1 MSMAPRQS
9 KAAARRKRV
18 RRTIIILLVVAVVL
32 VAGVLFLRQYVTE
45 NYGSTDDGDE
55 IQTAEVTTGSIISTV
70 SGSGTLTSDDV
81 EEVTIPSSVTIST
94 YYVSEDDTVE
104 EGDILATVDT
114 DSVLEALADV
124 QTQLDELDEE
134 LEEASEDSV
143 SSTLTSS
150 VSGRVKVIYAEAD
163 DDVSTVMY
171 EYGALMILSLDGYMA
186 VDIETTDYEV
196 GDSVTVVDSDGDS
209 YTGTVSAVSAG
220 VTTILLTD
228 NGPVYE
234 DTVTVDD
241 TYTGTL
247 YIHEPLKITGY
258 AGTVSSVSVSENT
271 SVSSGTTLLN
281 LSNTS
286 YSANYNQLLVER
298 EELEELYQT
307 LITLYK
313 DGAITAPVSGT
324 VESVSS
330 TSSSSSSGNSST
342 NGMTGDSAS
351 GSSSSETTV
360 VTIDPNTSMSVT
372 ISVDET
378 DILSVAVGQ
387 EASLTISSIGDDTF
401 TGSVTEVDKTAT
413 SSGGVSVYSV
423 VVTVDKTE
431 EMLSGMSAS
440 VYITIEGVDN
450 ALLLPEEAV
459 QTTSSTAYV
468 YTEYDETT
476 GELSGMV
483 EVTTGLSNGT
493 YIEITDGL
501 SEGDTVYYTTS
512 EDEFSSF
519 SFGGMDRSDS
529 SGFSMGGGSSG
540 GGMDMGGGSS
550 FGGGGM
556 PGGE

>member
-298 EELEELYQT
+298 EEMEELYQT

-330 TSSSSSSGNSST
+330 TSSGSSTT
-342 NGMTGDSAS
+342 NGMTGDSSS

-459 QTTSSTAYV
+459 QSTSSTAYV

-476 GELSGMV
+476 GELGGMV

-501 SEGDTVYYTTS
+501 SEGDTVYYTAS
-512 EDEFSSF
+512 EDESSSF
-519 SFGGMDRSDS
+519 SFGGMGGSDFDV
-529 SGFSMGGGSSG
+529 SGFSMGGSNSG
-540 GGMDMGGGSS
+540 GGMDMGGSNS
-550 FGGGGM
+550 FGGGM

>member
-1 MSMAPRQS
+1 MGMAPRES
-9 KAAARRKRV
+9 KAAVKKKRV

-32 VAGVLFLRQYVTE
+32 VAAVLILRQYVTE
-45 NYGSTDDGDE
+45 NYGTSSESE
-55 IQTAEVTTGSIISTV
+55 IETAEVTTGSIISTV

-81 EEVTIPSSVTIST
+81 EEVTIPSSVSIST
-94 YYVSEDDTVE
+94 YYVSEEDTVE
-104 EGDILATVDT
+104 EGDVLATVDT

-134 LEEASEDSV
+134 LEEASEDAV

-150 VSGRVKVIYAEAD
+150 VSGRVKVIYAEVD
-163 DDVSTVMY
+163 DDVSSVMY

-186 VDIETTDYEV
+186 VDIETTDYAV

-228 NGPVYE
+228 NGPAYQ
-234 DTVTVDD
+234 DTVTVDE

-258 AGTVSSVSVSENT
+258 AGTVSAVSVSENT
-271 SVSSGTTLLN
+271 SVSSGTTLLT

-286 YSANYNQLLVER
+286 YSANYNQLLAER

-313 DGAITAPVSGT
+313 DGAIVAPISGT

-330 TSSSSSSGNSST
+330 TSSSSSSTSS
-342 NGMTGDSAS
+342 MTGDSSSA
-351 GSSSSETTV
+351 SSSSETTV
-360 VTIDPNTSMSVT
+360 VTINPNTSMSVT

-387 EASLTISSIGDDTF
+387 EATITVSSIGDDEF
-401 TGSVTEVDKTAT
+401 TGFVTEVDTTAT

-423 VVTVDKTE
+423 VVTVDKTD

-440 VYITIEGVDN
+440 VYITIEGVEN
-450 ALLLPEEAV
+450 ALLLPEDAV
-459 QTTSSTAYV
+459 QSTSSTSYV

-493 YIEITDGL
+493 YVEITDGL
-501 SEGDTVYYTTS
+501 SEGDTVYYAES
-512 EDEFSSF
+512 EDDSSSF

-529 SGFSMGGGSSG
+529 SGSSGFSMGGSNS
-540 GGMDMGGGSS
+540 GGMDMGGGNS
-550 FGGGGM
+550 GGGGM
-556 PGGE
+556 SMPGGE

>member
-1 MSMAPRQS
+1 MGMAPRES
-9 KAAARRKRV
+9 KAAVKKKRV

-32 VAGVLFLRQYVTE
+32 VAAVLLLRQYVTE
-45 NYGSTDDGDE
+45 NYGSTDDADE
-55 IQTAEVTTGSIISTV
+55 IQSVEVTTGSIISTV

-94 YYVSEDDTVE
+94 YYVSEEDTVE
-104 EGDILATVDT
+104 EGDVLATVDT

-134 LEEASEDSV
+134 LEEASEDAV

-150 VSGRVKVIYAEAD
+150 VSGRVKVIYAEVD
-163 DDVSTVMY
+163 DDVSSVMY

-186 VDIETTDYEV
+186 VDIETTDYAV

-228 NGPVYE
+228 NGPVYQ

-258 AGTVSSVSVSENT
+258 AGTVSAVSVSENT
-271 SVSSGTTLLN
+271 SVSSGTTLLT

-286 YSANYNQLLVER
+286 YSANYNQLLAER

-307 LITLYK
+307 LIILYK
-313 DGAITAPVSGT
+313 DGAIVAPISGT

-330 TSSSSSSGNSST
+330 TSSSSSSTSS
-342 NGMTGDSAS
+342 MTGDNSSA
-351 GSSSSETTV
+351 SSSSETTV
-360 VTIDPNTSMSVT
+360 VTINPNTSMSVT

-387 EASLTISSIGDDTF
+387 EASITVSSIGDDSY
-401 TGSVTEVDKTAT
+401 TGSVTEVNTTAT

-423 VVTVDKTE
+423 VVTVDKTD

-440 VYITIEGVDN
+440 VYITIEGVEN
-450 ALLLPEEAV
+450 ALLLPEDAV
-459 QTTSSTAYV
+459 QTTSSTSYV

-501 SEGDTVYYTTS
+501 SEGDTVYYTAS
-512 EDEFSSF
+512 EEDSSSF

-529 SGFSMGGGSSG
+529 SGFSMGGSNSG
-540 GGMDMGGGSS
+540 GGMDMGGNA
-550 FGGGGM
+550 GGGM

>member
-9 KAAARRKRV
+9 KAAARKKRV
-18 RRTIIILLVVAVVL
+18 RRTIIILLIVAVVL
-32 VAGVLFLRQYVTE
+32 VAAVLILRQYVTE
-45 NYGSTDDGDE
+45 NYGTSTESE
-55 IQTAEVTTGSIISTV
+55 IETAEVTTGSIISTV

-81 EEVTIPSSVTIST
+81 EEVTIPSSVSIST
-94 YYVSEDDTVE
+94 YYVSAEDTVE
-104 EGDILATVDT
+104 EGDVLATIDT

-134 LEEASEDSV
+134 LEEASEDAV

-150 VSGRVKVIYAEAD
+150 VSGRVKVIYAETD

-171 EYGALMILSLDGYMA
+171 EYGALVILSLDGYMA
-186 VDIETTDYEV
+186 VDIDTTDYAV

-228 NGPVYE
+228 NGPAYQ
-234 DTVTVDD
+234 DTVTVDE

-258 AGTVSSVSVSENT
+258 AGTVSAVSVSENT
-271 SVSSGTTLLN
+271 SVSSGTTLLT

-286 YSANYNQLLVER
+286 YSANYNQLLAER

-313 DGAITAPVSGT
+313 DGAIVAPISGT
-324 VESVSS
+324 VESVSDTS
-330 TSSSSSSGNSST
+330 TSSSGSYTTS
-342 NGMTGDSAS
+342 GMTEVSSS

-360 VTIDPNTSMSVT
+360 VTINPNTSMSVT

-387 EASLTISSIGDDTF
+387 EASITVSSIGDETY
-401 TGSVTEVDKTAT
+401 TGSVTEVDKTAS

-423 VVTVDKTE
+423 VVTVDKTD

-440 VYITIEGVDN
+440 VYITIEGVEN
-450 ALLLPEEAV
+450 ALLLPEDAV
-459 QTTSSTAYV
+459 QSTSSTSYV
-468 YTEYDETT
+468 YTAYDETT

-501 SEGDTVYYTTS
+501 SEGDTVYYTES
-512 EDEFSSF
+512 EDDSFTF

-529 SGFSMGGGSSG
+529 SGFSMGGSNSG
-540 GGMDMGGGSS
+540 GGMDMGGNI
-550 FGGGGM
+550 GGGMSM

>member
-9 KAAARRKRV
+9 KAAARKKRI
-18 RRTIIILLVVAVVL
+18 RRTIIILLIVAVVL
-32 VAGVLFLRQYVTE
+32 VAAVLILRQYITE
-45 NYGSTDDGDE
+45 NYGTSSESE
-55 IQTAEVTTGSIISTV
+55 IETAEVTTGSIISTV

-81 EEVTIPSSVTIST
+81 EEVTIPSSVSIST
-94 YYVSEDDTVE
+94 YYVSEEDTVE
-104 EGDILATVDT
+104 EGDILATIDT

-134 LEEASEDSV
+134 LEEASEDAV

-150 VSGRVKVIYAEAD
+150 VSGRVKVIYAQAD
-163 DDVSTVMY
+163 DDVSSVMY

-186 VDIETTDYEV
+186 VDIDTTDYAV

-228 NGPVYE
+228 NGPAYQ
-234 DTVTVDD
+234 DTVTVDE

-271 SVSSGTTLLN
+271 SVSSGTTLLK

-286 YSANYNQLLVER
+286 YSANYNQLLAER

-313 DGAITAPVSGT
+313 DGAIVAPISGT

-330 TSSSSSSGNSST
+330 TSTSST
-342 NGMTGDSAS
+342 STRGMTGENSS

-360 VTIDPNTSMSVT
+360 VTINPNTSMSVT

-378 DILSVAVGQ
+378 Y
-387 EASLTISSIGDDTF
+387 
-401 TGSVTEVDKTAT
+401 TGSVTEVDKTAS

-423 VVTVDKTE
+423 VVTVDKTD

-440 VYITIEGVDN
+440 VYITIEGVEN
-450 ALLLPEEAV
+450 ALLLPEDAV
-459 QTTSSTAYV
+459 QSTSSTSYV

-501 SEGDTVYYTTS
+501 SEGDTVYYTAS
-512 EDEFSSF
+512 EDDSSSF

-529 SGFSMGGGSSG
+529 SGFSMGGSNSG
-540 GGMDMGGGSS
+540 GGMDMGGNA
-550 FGGGGM
+550 GGGMSM

>member
-9 KAAARRKRV
+9 KAAARKKRI
-18 RRTIIILLVVAVVL
+18 RRTIIILLIVAVVL
-32 VAGVLFLRQYVTE
+32 VAAVLILRQYITE
-45 NYGSTDDGDE
+45 NYGTSSESE
-55 IQTAEVTTGSIISTV
+55 IETAEVTTGSIISTV

-81 EEVTIPSSVTIST
+81 EEVTIPSSVSIST
-94 YYVSEDDTVE
+94 YYVSEEDTVE
-104 EGDILATVDT
+104 EGDILATIDT

-134 LEEASEDSV
+134 LEEASEDAV
-143 SSTLTSS
+143 GSTLTSS
-150 VSGRVKVIYAEAD
+150 VSGRVKVIYAQAD
-163 DDVSTVMY
+163 DDVSSVMY

-186 VDIETTDYEV
+186 VDIDTTDYAV

-228 NGPVYE
+228 NGPAYQ
-234 DTVTVDD
+234 DTVTVDE

-271 SVSSGTTLLN
+271 SVSSGTTLLK

-286 YSANYNQLLVER
+286 YSANYNQLLAER

-313 DGAITAPVSGT
+313 DGAIVAPISGT

-330 TSSSSSSGNSST
+330 TSTSST
-342 NGMTGDSAS
+342 STSGMTGENSS

-360 VTIDPNTSMSVT
+360 VTINPNTSMSVT

-387 EASLTISSIGDDTF
+387 EASITVSSIGDETY
-401 TGSVTEVDKTAT
+401 TGSVTEVDKTAS

-423 VVTVDKTE
+423 VVTVDKTD

-440 VYITIEGVDN
+440 VYITIEGVEN
-450 ALLLPEEAV
+450 ALLLPEDAV
-459 QTTSSTAYV
+459 QSTSSTSYV

-483 EVTTGLSNGT
+483 EETTGLSNGT

-501 SEGDTVYYTTS
+501 SEGDTVYYTAS
-512 EDEFSSF
+512 EDDSSSF

-529 SGFSMGGGSSG
+529 SGFSMGGSNSG
-540 GGMDMGGGSS
+540 GGMDMGGNA
-550 FGGGGM
+550 GGGMSM

>member
-1 MSMAPRQS
+1 MSMAPRES
-9 KAAARRKRV
+9 KAAVRKKRV

-32 VAGVLFLRQYVTE
+32 VAAVLILRQYVTE
-45 NYGSTDDGDE
+45 NYGTSSESE
-55 IQTAEVTTGSIISTV
+55 IETAEVTTGSIISTV

-81 EEVTIPSSVTIST
+81 EEVTIPSSVSIST
-94 YYVSEDDTVE
+94 YYVSAEDTVE
-104 EGDILATVDT
+104 EGDILATIDT

-134 LEEASEDSV
+134 LEEASEDAV

-150 VSGRVKVIYAEAD
+150 VSGRVKVIYAQAD

-186 VDIETTDYEV
+186 VDIDTADYAV

-228 NGPVYE
+228 NGPAYQ
-234 DTVTVDD
+234 DTVTVDE
-241 TYTGTL
+241 TYTGVL

-286 YSANYNQLLVER
+286 YSANYNQLLAER

-313 DGAITAPVSGT
+313 DGAIVSPISGT
-324 VESVSS
+324 VESVSDTS
-330 TSSSSSSGNSST
+330 TSSSSTAVS
-342 NGMTGDSAS
+342 GMTGDS
-351 GSSSSETTV
+351 GSSSGSETTV
-360 VTIDPNTSMSVT
+360 VTINPNTSMSVT

-387 EASLTISSIGDDTF
+387 EASITVSSIGDETY
-401 TGSVTEVDKTAT
+401 TGSVTEVDKTAS

-423 VVTVDKTE
+423 VVTVDKTD

-440 VYITIEGVDN
+440 VYITIEGVEN
-450 ALLLPEEAV
+450 ALILPEDAV
-459 QTTSSTAYV
+459 QTTSSTSYV
-468 YTEYDETT
+468 YTAYDETT

-501 SEGDTVYYTTS
+501 SEGDTVYYTES
-512 EDEFSSF
+512 EDDSFTF

-529 SGFSMGGGSSG
+529 SGFSMGGSNSG
-540 GGMDMGGGSS
+540 GGMDMGGNI
-550 FGGGGM
+550 GGGMSM

>member
-9 KAAARRKRV
+9 KAAARKKRI
-18 RRTIIILLVVAVVL
+18 RRTIIILLIVAVVL
-32 VAGVLFLRQYVTE
+32 VAAVLILRQYITE
-45 NYGSTDDGDE
+45 NYGTSSESE
-55 IQTAEVTTGSIISTV
+55 IETAEVTTGSIISTV

-81 EEVTIPSSVTIST
+81 EEVTIPSNVSIST
-94 YYVSEDDTVE
+94 YYVSEEDTVE
-104 EGDILATVDT
+104 EGDILATIDT

-134 LEEASEDSV
+134 LEEASEDAV

-150 VSGRVKVIYAEAD
+150 VSGRVKVIYAQAD
-163 DDVSTVMY
+163 DDVSSVMY

-186 VDIETTDYEV
+186 VDIDTTDYAV

-228 NGPVYE
+228 NGPAYQ
-234 DTVTVDD
+234 DTVTVDE

-271 SVSSGTTLLN
+271 SVSSGTTLLK

-286 YSANYNQLLVER
+286 YSANYNQLLAER

-313 DGAITAPVSGT
+313 DGAIVAPISGT

-330 TSSSSSSGNSST
+330 TSTSST
-342 NGMTGDSAS
+342 STSGMTGENSS

-360 VTIDPNTSMSVT
+360 VTINPNTSMSVT

-387 EASLTISSIGDDTF
+387 EASITVSSIGDETY
-401 TGSVTEVDKTAT
+401 TGSVTEVDKTAS

-423 VVTVDKTE
+423 VVTVDKTD

-440 VYITIEGVDN
+440 VYITIEGVEN
-450 ALLLPEEAV
+450 ALLLPEDAV
-459 QTTSSTAYV
+459 QSTSSTSYV

-501 SEGDTVYYTTS
+501 SEGDTVYYTAS
-512 EDEFSSF
+512 EDDSSSF

-529 SGFSMGGGSSG
+529 SGFSMGGSNSG
-540 GGMDMGGGSS
+540 GGMDMGGNA
-550 FGGGGM
+550 GGGMSM